1 MSNVKKPSV
10 KFSLIENAL
19 DSIDLGLEYFYEAK
33 KVFTPRKYKQCLIN
47 MFHGSELILKELLR
61 RVDVVLIF
69 DKNSLFKVCEKP
81 LTPTDD
87 ELYKVKS
94 IDINTLCSEVLRHYP
109 VEFKGKINIVSGLA
123 KERNKI
129 QHFAID
135 IDPEVLSKLLTSLY
149 VDVFK
154 PSFKIILSDLSY
166 VNPYNSPLEKQIIDS
181 ERKFLDIQG
190 DSDNYLAM
198 CPKCENHPH
207 FILYKGT
214 GYPVDT
220 YCICCDYK
228 NVDIDASELFV
239 CPECGNPSL
248 IYDEDNLAGVCLYEK
263 CYYAKEGGF
272 VEMRPCERC
281 DGFII
286 EDSCPTCDEDVD

>member
-1 MSNVKKPSV
+1 MSNGTPAV
-10 KFSLIENAL
+10 KFTLIENAL

-33 KVFTPRKYKQCLIN
+33 NDFTPRRYKQCLIN

-61 RVDVVLIF
+61 KIDVILIF
-69 DKNSLFKVCEKP
+69 DKNSLFKICEKP

-94 IDINTLCSEVLRHYP
+94 IDINSLCLEVVKHYP
-109 VEFKGKINIVSGLA
+109 AEFKGKINIVAGLA

-135 IDPEVLSKLLTSLY
+135 INPEVLSNLLISLY
-149 VDVFK
+149 MDVFK
-154 PSFKIILSDLSY
+154 PAFKIILSDLNY
-166 VNPYNSPLEKQIIDS
+166 VNQYNSPLENNIINA
-181 ERKFLDIQG
+181 EKKFLNIQG

-198 CPKCENHPH
+198 CPKCENHSH

-214 GYPVDT
+214 GYPVET

-228 NVDIDASELFV
+228 NTNIDISEYV
-239 CPECGNPSL
+239 ICPECANPTL
-248 IYDEDNLAGVCLYEK
+248 IYDQNNDGGVCLYEK

-272 VEMRPCERC
+272 VEMEPCGRC
-281 DGFII
+281 KGFII
-286 EDSCPTCDEDVD
+286 EGLCPECDEEKE